1 MKVKYLRNIVLAGIL
16 AVVAAVCC
24 ALAFVIS
31 PLNAYAEGVDLEGE
45 GDNFLITD
53 TEYGAEE
60 KFVYTATANFKSGAA
75 AGIVFGA
82 DENSK
87 WVFNADRAANRVKLM
102 YFSPD
107 GVDVIRED
115 WFIGNGKMTEGEKS
129 LVNPKVN
136 SARWIQLKVIV
147 TPENGKVHAEFY
159 ADNIRRFAFDE
170 RGNDLTIDLND
181 LREGLTYSGGG
192 TGFNCF
198 NASVTFTDIYT
209 GVSDYSYYTELYR
222 QQYHFSQFAHW
233 NNDPNGL
240 VYFNGY
246 YHLYYQTYPYTHDSG
261 AEGWG
266 DMYWGHA
273 RSKDLAH
280 WELLPVCLFPDTEAD
295 GWGGGNGY
303 MWSGSAM
310 VYRPGTSDAIDG
322 FNWFPNGGG
331 TGLLGFY
338 TRDGAMQD
346 QVIMSSDD
354 GGLSWTKRKTIP
366 QSTTGISD
374 RKVSCRDPKV
384 FPVLKEGETVTL
396 WGMVVT
402 GQETNQVWFFKS
414 ENLYDWTY
422 AGEFKAYRP
431 ECPDLIELT
440 ADDGETYQV
449 MTFTGRQYLVG
460 KIGYDAAKGHIIYSD
475 LQGNSFGNMEIDE
488 IPFQTM
494 DYGPDSYATQS
505 FYIDEGANSGKK
517 IAISW
522 FSGVPDAPASINAG
536 ALGAV
541 RKGWNGSGM
550 TIPVE
555 YGLKKSGA
563 GYLLTQTPIVKD
575 SASFEK
581 TSIYSGVDKKIDAQ
595 SANVLA
601 DVNTH
606 CFELEANISNP
617 EEKPVY
623 FRINMKG
630 SEYTEVGWN
639 AKEGYYIS
647 REHTGDA
654 GLNLSNYRSRHTSGA
669 VDGKELSFYILSDNG
684 GVEVFC
690 GGFTIPFYVLT
701 FSSPYAT
708 KAQFIAESQVTASI
722 TVNEISS
729 VWRDKEVGE
738 GETVLY
744 VEEENVEL
752 DRTLMPEREIIVYST
767 SGGETEWTVESG
779 EGVVSVEK
787 TEAGAKISALS
798 AGTATIKVVCGN
810 AVKTVNVTVHAGAV
824 DSDID
829 FNSQGLVSGK
839 WYVAADGLLG
849 VQTAGDGFILSEN
862 SADDFTYSAN
872 FSLSGAAAAVVFRAT
887 ADMGDY
893 LIANYDDNGKI
904 VKLWSPRGE
913 IASAEATDI
922 DVSDIIL
929 KVKAEGNRVTVFING
944 REVINAELSESEPTE
959 GLFGL
964 NVCAARVVFKSVA
977 LIVDRYDY
985 AGVTLT
991 IGGEAEQAITAVYN
1005 RTQGNVKINP
1015 AFYTVNG
1022 RKLEILRSY
1031 FETLKTAGVYEFT
1044 AVGAI
1049 STFGF
1054 TVNVSQIPATE
1065 VGDVTIE
1072 YGCNAVIYIGN
1083 NKAEA
1088 LAVNGTA
1095 LTDGYTVKSGAV
1107 IINADKLSV
1116 GENTVTINGG
1126 LTVKVTVK
1134 PREVSSTEEPTNNL
1148 ALIISLSVTGGVLAL
1163 GGAAA
1168 AATVIILRKK
1178 KNGNDN

>member
-1 MKVKYLRNIVLAGIL
+1 MRVKYSGNIVLIGIL
-16 AVVAAVCC
+16 AVIAAVCC
-24 ALAFVIS
+24 VFAFLLPVF
-31 PLNAYAEGVDLEGE
+31 NAYAEGVELEGE

-53 TEYGAEE
+53 TQYGADE
-60 KFVYTATANFKSGAA
+60 KFVFTATANFKSGAA

-82 DENSK
+82 DEDSK
-87 WVFNADRAANRVKLM
+87 WVFNADRTANRVKLM
-102 YFSPD
+102 YFSAD
-107 GVDVIRED
+107 GVDVIKED
-115 WFIGNGKMTEGEKS
+115 WFIGNDKMTEGEKS

-136 SARWIQLKVIV
+136 TARRIQLKVIV
-147 TPENGKVHAEFY
+147 TPQDGKVYAEFY

-181 LREGLTYSGGG
+181 LREGLTYNGGG

-246 YHLYYQTYPYTHDSG
+246 YHLYYQTYPYTHPNG
-261 AEGWG
+261 TEGWG

-280 WELLPVCLFPDTEAD
+280 WELLPVCLFPDKESD
-295 GWGGGNGY
+295 GWGGGDGY

-310 VYRPGTSDAIDG
+310 VYHHGTSDTIDS
-322 FNWFPNGGG
+322 FDWFPNGGG

-354 GGLSWTKRKTIP
+354 GGLTWTKRKTIP

-384 FPVLKEGETVTL
+384 FPVLKEEERVTL
-396 WGMVVT
+396 WGMAVT

-414 ENLYDWTY
+414 NDLFNWSY

-440 ADDGETYQV
+440 ADDGKTYDV
-449 MTFTGRQYLVG
+449 MTFSGRHYLVG
-460 KIGYDAAKGHIIYSD
+460 KISYDAEKGQIIYSD
-475 LQGNSFGNMEIDE
+475 LQGNSFGDMEIDE
-488 IPFQTM
+488 IPFRTM

-505 FYIDEGANSGKK
+505 FYIDDGANAGKK

-555 YGLKKSGA
+555 YGLKKAGT
-563 GYLLTQTPIVKD
+563 GYLLTQTPIVK
-575 SASFEK
+575 SSESFAK
-581 TSIYSGVDKKIDAQ
+581 TLVYSGTEQKINAQ
-595 SANVLA
+595 SENVLA
-601 DVNTH
+601 AVNTQ
-606 CFELEANISNP
+606 CFELEADITNP

-630 SEYTEVGWN
+630 NEYTEVGWN
-639 AKEGYYIS
+639 AEDGYYVS

-654 GLNLSNYRSRHTSGA
+654 GLNLGNYRSRHTSGA
-669 VDGKELSFYILSDNG
+669 VDGKQLSFYILSDNG

-708 KAQFIAESQVTASI
+708 KAQFIAESEVMASI
-722 TVNEISS
+722 TVNGISS
-729 VWRDKEVGE
+729 VWRDNAEGE

-744 VEEENVEL
+744 VEDENVEL
-752 DRTLMPEREIIVYST
+752 DRTLMPEREIMVYST
-767 SGGETEWTVESG
+767 AGGEIEWTVESG
-779 EGVVSVEK
+779 AGVVSVEK

-798 AGTATIKVVCGN
+798 SGTATVKVACGN
-810 AVKTVNVTVHAGAV
+810 AVKTINVTVHAGTV
-824 DSDID
+824 DSDVE
-829 FNSQGLVSGK
+829 FKSQGIVSGK
-839 WYVAADGLLG
+839 WYVAEDGILG
-849 VQTAGDGFILSEN
+849 VQASGDGFILSEN
-862 SADDFTYSAN
+862 SAADFTYSAN
-872 FSLSGAAAAVVFRAT
+872 FSLSGAAAALVFRAT
-887 ADMGDY
+887 VDMSDY

-913 IASAEATDI
+913 IARADAV
-922 DVSDIIL
+922 DVNTSDIIL
-929 KVKAEGNRVTVFING
+929 KVKAEGNRITVFVNG
-944 REVINAELSESEPTE
+944 REVINAELDEREPTE

-964 NVCAARVVFKSVA
+964 NVCAARVTFKSVA
-977 LIVDRYDY
+977 LISDRYDY
-985 AGVTLT
+985 AGGTLS

-1022 RKLEILRSY
+1022 RKLEISRGY
-1031 FETLKTAGVYEFT
+1031 FETLITAGVYEFT
-1044 AVGAI
+1044 VVGAI
-1049 STFGF
+1049 SSFGF
-1054 TVNVSQIPATE
+1054 SVNVGEIPATE

-1083 NKAEA
+1083 NKVEA
-1088 LAVNGTA
+1088 LAVNGAA
-1095 LTDGYTVKSGAV
+1095 LTDGYSIKNGVLT
-1107 IINADKLSV
+1107 INASRLSV
-1116 GENTVTINGG
+1116 GENTVSLNGG

-1134 PREVSSTEEPTNNL
+1134 PREVIGTGKPASNL
-1148 ALIISLSVTGGVLAL
+1148 GLIISLSVTGGVLAL

-1168 AATVIILRKK
+1168 AVTVIILRKK